1 MNRLNKE
8 AHVVEELNGVRCSI
22 IEKNCTPERAA
33 FLKTLLEANGLEVLI
48 AQVPAPKPL
57 PPKPVPAGE
66 TAPPPPEPAPAPDLW
81 NVGVTDITFHT
92 MLAIYERILKTPEG
106 KLCTIEYFNQVP
118 EKQGWYWK

>member
-22 IEKNCTPERAA
+22 IEKNCTPARAA
-33 FLKTLLEANGLEVLI
+33 FLKILFEANGLEVVI
-48 AQVPAPKPL
+48 AQVPAPKPP
-57 PPKPVPAGE
+57 PPKP
-66 TAPPPPEPAPAPDLW
+66 APTGDTTSTTTSVAAPDLW

-106 KLCTIEYFNQVP
+106 KLCTIAYFNQQP
-118 EKQGWYWK
+118 EQNGWYWK